1 MKYQFKRIILL
12 TILTTIFLSACQP
25 AKNEMD
31 SLEQYR
37 TEYIG
42 DNNNVIKIASLQDY
56 PTGYTYDHIEIRS
69 DEEPYELIIYL
80 KVTEMPD
87 SDYLDLE
94 QNSNSIFDLIANLGK
109 ITFVNE
115 ETQKEIV
122 SYNKEWP
129 AYVGY
134 FSIMSIVWIL
144 LDSF

>member
-1 MKYQFKRIILL
+1 MKYQFKRIMLV

-69 DEEPYELIIYL
+69 DEEPYELIIHL

-122 SYNKEWP
+122 SYNKE
-129 AYVGY
+129 
-134 FSIMSIVWIL
+134 
-144 LDSF
+144 

>member
-1 MKYQFKRIILL
+1 MKHQFKRIILM
-12 TILTTIFLSACQP
+12 IFPTTIFLFACQP

-42 DNNNVIKIASLQDY
+42 DNNNVVKIASLQDY
-56 PTGYTYDHIEIRS
+56 PIGYTYDHIEIRS

-80 KVTEMPD
+80 KVTEMPE

-109 ITFVNE
+109 VTFVNE

-122 SYNKEWP
+122 SYHKE
-129 AYVGY
+129 
-134 FSIMSIVWIL
+134 
-144 LDSF
+144 

>member
-1 MKYQFKRIILL
+1 MKYQFKRIMLL

-94 QNSNSIFDLIANLGK
+94 ENSNSIFDLIANLGK

-122 SYNKEWP
+122 SYNKE
-129 AYVGY
+129 
-134 FSIMSIVWIL
+134 
-144 LDSF
+144 

>member
-1 MKYQFKRIILL
+1 MKYQFKRIMLL
-12 TILTTIFLSACQP
+12 TILTTIFLSACLP

-122 SYNKEWP
+122 SYNKE
-129 AYVGY
+129 
-134 FSIMSIVWIL
+134 
-144 LDSF
+144 

>member
-1 MKYQFKRIILL
+1 MKYQFKRIMLL

-94 QNSNSIFDLIANLGK
+94 QNSNSIFDLIANLVK

-122 SYNKEWP
+122 SYNKE
-129 AYVGY
+129 
-134 FSIMSIVWIL
+134 
-144 LDSF
+144 

>member
-1 MKYQFKRIILL
+1 MKYQFKRIMLL
-12 TILTTIFLSACQP
+12 IILTAIFLSACQP

-122 SYNKEWP
+122 SYNKE
-129 AYVGY
+129 
-134 FSIMSIVWIL
+134 
-144 LDSF
+144 

>member
-1 MKYQFKRIILL
+1 MKYQFKRIMLL
-12 TILTTIFLSACQP
+12 TILTAIFLSACQP

-42 DNNNVIKIASLQDY
+42 DNNYVIKIASLQDY

-122 SYNKEWP
+122 SYNKE
-129 AYVGY
+129 
-134 FSIMSIVWIL
+134 
-144 LDSF
+144 

>member
-122 SYNKEWP
+122 SYNKE
-129 AYVGY
+129 
-134 FSIMSIVWIL
+134 
-144 LDSF
+144 

>member
-1 MKYQFKRIILL
+1 MKYQFKRIMLL

-94 QNSNSIFDLIANLGK
+94 QNSNSIFDLIANLGR

-122 SYNKEWP
+122 SYNKE
-129 AYVGY
+129 
-134 FSIMSIVWIL
+134 
-144 LDSF
+144 

>member
-1 MKYQFKRIILL
+1 MKYQFKRIMLL

-69 DEEPYELIIYL
+69 DEEPYELIIHL

-87 SDYLDLE
+87 SDYFDLE
-94 QNSNSIFDLIANLGK
+94 QNSNCIFDLIANLGK

-122 SYNKEWP
+122 SYNKE
-129 AYVGY
+129 
-134 FSIMSIVWIL
+134 
-144 LDSF
+144 

>member
-1 MKYQFKRIILL
+1 MKYQFKRIMLL

-80 KVTEMPD
+80 NVTEMPD

-94 QNSNSIFDLIANLGK
+94 ENSNSIFDLIANLGK

-122 SYNKEWP
+122 SYNKE
-129 AYVGY
+129 
-134 FSIMSIVWIL
+134 
-144 LDSF
+144 

>member
-1 MKYQFKRIILL
+1 MKYQFKRIMLL

-69 DEEPYELIIYL
+69 DEEPYELIIHL

-87 SDYLDLE
+87 NDYLDLE
-94 QNSNSIFDLIANLGK
+94 QNSNCIFDLIANLGK

-122 SYNKEWP
+122 SYNKE
-129 AYVGY
+129 
-134 FSIMSIVWIL
+134 
-144 LDSF
+144 

>member
-1 MKYQFKRIILL
+1 MKYQFKRIMLL
-12 TILTTIFLSACQP
+12 TILTAIFLSACQP

-80 KVTEMPD
+80 KVTEMLD
-87 SDYLDLE
+87 TDYLDLE

-109 ITFVNE
+109 ITLVNE

-122 SYNKEWP
+122 SYNKE
-129 AYVGY
+129 
-134 FSIMSIVWIL
+134 
-144 LDSF
+144 

>member
-1 MKYQFKRIILL
+1 MKYQFKRIMLL

-80 KVTEMPD
+80 NVTEMPD
-87 SDYLDLE
+87 NDYLDLE

-122 SYNKEWP
+122 SYNKE
-129 AYVGY
+129 
-134 FSIMSIVWIL
+134 
-144 LDSF
+144 

>member
-1 MKYQFKRIILL
+1 MKYQFKRIMLL
-12 TILTTIFLSACQP
+12 IILTAIFLSACQP
-25 AKNEMD
+25 AKNKMD

-80 KVTEMPD
+80 KVTEMHD

-122 SYNKEWP
+122 SYNKE
-129 AYVGY
+129 
-134 FSIMSIVWIL
+134 
-144 LDSF
+144 

>member
-1 MKYQFKRIILL
+1 MKYQFKRIMLL

-56 PTGYTYDHIEIRS
+56 PTGYMYDHIEIRS

-80 KVTEMPD
+80 KVTEMLD
-87 SDYLDLE
+87 TDYLDLE

-122 SYNKEWP
+122 SYNKE
-129 AYVGY
+129 
-134 FSIMSIVWIL
+134 
-144 LDSF
+144 

>member
-1 MKYQFKRIILL
+1 MKYQFKRIMLL

-25 AKNEMD
+25 AKNEID

-69 DEEPYELIIYL
+69 DEEPYELIIHL

-122 SYNKEWP
+122 SYNKE
-129 AYVGY
+129 
-134 FSIMSIVWIL
+134 
-144 LDSF
+144 

>member
-1 MKYQFKRIILL
+1 MKYQFKPIMLL

-56 PTGYTYDHIEIRS
+56 PTGYTYDHIEIGS

-122 SYNKEWP
+122 SYNKE
-129 AYVGY
+129 
-134 FSIMSIVWIL
+134 
-144 LDSF
+144 

>member
-1 MKYQFKRIILL
+1 MKYQFKRIMLL

-25 AKNEMD
+25 AKNEMN

-80 KVTEMPD
+80 KVTEMPE

-94 QNSNSIFDLIANLGK
+94 ENSNSIFDLIANLGK

-122 SYNKEWP
+122 SYNKE
-129 AYVGY
+129 
-134 FSIMSIVWIL
+134 
-144 LDSF
+144 

>member
-1 MKYQFKRIILL
+1 MKYQFKRIMLL

-122 SYNKEWP
+122 SYNKE
-129 AYVGY
+129 
-134 FSIMSIVWIL
+134 
-144 LDSF
+144 

>member
-1 MKYQFKRIILL
+1 MKYQFKRIMLL

-80 KVTEMPD
+80 KVTEMHD

-94 QNSNSIFDLIANLGK
+94 QNNNSIFDLIANLGK

-122 SYNKEWP
+122 SYNKE
-129 AYVGY
+129 
-134 FSIMSIVWIL
+134 
-144 LDSF
+144 

>member
-1 MKYQFKRIILL
+1 MKYQFKRIMLV
-12 TILTTIFLSACQP
+12 TILTTISLSACQP
-25 AKNEMD
+25 AKNKMD

-122 SYNKEWP
+122 SYNKE
-129 AYVGY
+129 
-134 FSIMSIVWIL
+134 
-144 LDSF
+144 

>member
-1 MKYQFKRIILL
+1 MKYQFKRIMLV

-94 QNSNSIFDLIANLGK
+94 ENSNSIFDLIANLGK

-122 SYNKEWP
+122 SYNKE
-129 AYVGY
+129 
-134 FSIMSIVWIL
+134 
-144 LDSF
+144 

>member
-1 MKYQFKRIILL
+1 MKYQFKRIMLL
-12 TILTTIFLSACQP
+12 TILTAIFLSACQP

-80 KVTEMPD
+80 NVTEMPD

-122 SYNKEWP
+122 SYNKE
-129 AYVGY
+129 
-134 FSIMSIVWIL
+134 
-144 LDSF
+144 

>member
-1 MKYQFKRIILL
+1 MKYQFKRIMFL

-80 KVTEMPD
+80 NVTEMPD

-122 SYNKEWP
+122 SYNKE
-129 AYVGY
+129 
-134 FSIMSIVWIL
+134 
-144 LDSF
+144 

>member
-1 MKYQFKRIILL
+1 MKYQFKRIMLL

-31 SLEQYR
+31 SLEKYR

-80 KVTEMPD
+80 NVTEMPD

-122 SYNKEWP
+122 SYNKE
-129 AYVGY
+129 
-134 FSIMSIVWIL
+134 
-144 LDSF
+144 

>member
-1 MKYQFKRIILL
+1 MKYQFKRIMLL

-69 DEEPYELIIYL
+69 DEEPYELIIHL

-122 SYNKEWP
+122 SYNKE
-129 AYVGY
+129 
-134 FSIMSIVWIL
+134 
-144 LDSF
+144 

>member
-1 MKYQFKRIILL
+1 MKHQFKRIILM
-12 TILTTIFLSACQP
+12 IFPITIFLFACQP

-42 DNNNVIKIASLQDY
+42 DNNNVVKIASLQDY
-56 PTGYTYDHIEIRS
+56 PAGYTYDHIEIRS

-80 KVTEMPD
+80 KVTEMPN

-109 ITFVNE
+109 VTFINE

-122 SYNKEWP
+122 SYNKE
-129 AYVGY
+129 
-134 FSIMSIVWIL
+134 
-144 LDSF
+144 

>member
-1 MKYQFKRIILL
+1 MKYQFKRIMLL

-80 KVTEMPD
+80 NVTEMPD

-122 SYNKEWP
+122 SYNKE
-129 AYVGY
+129 
-134 FSIMSIVWIL
+134 
-144 LDSF
+144 

>member
-1 MKYQFKRIILL
+1 MKYQFKRIMLL
-12 TILTTIFLSACQP
+12 TILTAIFLSACQP
-25 AKNEMD
+25 AKSEMD
-31 SLEQYR
+31 SLEQFR

-122 SYNKEWP
+122 SYNKE
-129 AYVGY
+129 
-134 FSIMSIVWIL
+134 
-144 LDSF
+144 

>member
-1 MKYQFKRIILL
+1 MKYQFKRIMLL

-80 KVTEMPD
+80 KVTEMPE

-122 SYNKEWP
+122 SYNKE
-129 AYVGY
+129 
-134 FSIMSIVWIL
+134 
-144 LDSF
+144 

>member
-1 MKYQFKRIILL
+1 MKYQFKRIMFL

-80 KVTEMPD
+80 KVTEMHD

-122 SYNKEWP
+122 SYNKE
-129 AYVGY
+129 
-134 FSIMSIVWIL
+134 
-144 LDSF
+144 

>member
-1 MKYQFKRIILL
+1 MKYQFKRIMLV

-80 KVTEMPD
+80 NVTEMPD
-87 SDYLDLE
+87 SDYLELE

-122 SYNKEWP
+122 SYNKE
-129 AYVGY
+129 
-134 FSIMSIVWIL
+134 
-144 LDSF
+144 

>member
-80 KVTEMPD
+80 NVTEMPD

-122 SYNKEWP
+122 SYNKE
-129 AYVGY
+129 
-134 FSIMSIVWIL
+134 
-144 LDSF
+144 

>member
-1 MKYQFKRIILL
+1 MKYQFKRIMFL

-94 QNSNSIFDLIANLGK
+94 ENSNSIFDLIANLGK

-122 SYNKEWP
+122 SYNKE
-129 AYVGY
+129 
-134 FSIMSIVWIL
+134 
-144 LDSF
+144 

>member
-1 MKYQFKRIILL
+1 MKYQFKRIMLL
-12 TILTTIFLSACQP
+12 TILTAIFLSACQP

-56 PTGYTYDHIEIRS
+56 PTGYTYDHIEVRS

-122 SYNKEWP
+122 SYNKE
-129 AYVGY
+129 
-134 FSIMSIVWIL
+134 
-144 LDSF
+144 

>member
-1 MKYQFKRIILL
+1 MNHQFKRIMLM

-25 AKNEMD
+25 AENEID

-42 DNNNVIKIASLQDY
+42 DSNNVIKIASLQDY

-87 SDYLDLE
+87 SDYLELE

-109 ITFVNE
+109 VTFVNE

-122 SYNKEWP
+122 SYHKE
-129 AYVGY
+129 
-134 FSIMSIVWIL
+134 
-144 LDSF
+144 

>member
-1 MKYQFKRIILL
+1 MKYQFKRIMLL

-69 DEEPYELIIYL
+69 DEEPYELIIHL

-87 SDYLDLE
+87 SDFLDLE

-122 SYNKEWP
+122 SYNKE
-129 AYVGY
+129 
-134 FSIMSIVWIL
+134 
-144 LDSF
+144 

>member
-1 MKYQFKRIILL
+1 MKYQFKRIMFL

-122 SYNKEWP
+122 SYNKE
-129 AYVGY
+129 
-134 FSIMSIVWIL
+134 
-144 LDSF
+144 